1 MLWVSSTG
9 ERLGYGKR
17 MRRGRG
23 DDVHAATMMVARAA
37 ARRATMRGGR
47 SRLVATMRRNGGKGF
62 MREVQDVRE
71 GREDG
76 VKEIDFQAPLQIVK
90 YPDPRLRAKNMRI
103 DEFGDSLREFA
114 KEMLVAMVEYDGIG
128 LAAPQVG
135 VNVRLMVFNPEGDPE
150 KGPDYVLVNPR
161 IVKSSNRHSV
171 FEEGCISFPD
181 IYAEVLRPERVT
193 VEYQDLDGK
202 KCKMQLNGLKARVFQ
217 HEYDHLQGVLFH
229 DRMSP
234 EVLETVRNDLEAME
248 QDFARENPGVQ
259 IRKVAKVTA

>member
-1 MLWVSSTG
+1 MGLLHGREAWVRQADAKGT
-9 ERLGYGKR
+9 
-17 MRRGRG
+17 RRRRSRG
-23 DDVHAATMMVARAA
+23 DDDGGARCGASSYD
-37 ARRATMRGGR
+37 ARRKVQARGDDETERGE
-47 SRLVATMRRNGGKGF
+47 GF

-103 DEFGDSLREFA
+103 DEFGDSLRDFA

-128 LAAPQVG
+128 LAAPQ
-135 VNVRLMVFNPEGDPE
+135 
-150 KGPDYVLVNPR
+150 

-217 HEYDHLQGVLFH
+217 HEYDHLQGV
-229 DRMSP
+229 
-234 EVLETVRNDLEAME
+234 
-248 QDFARENPGVQ
+248 Q